1 MNLRRIVLMGRMT
14 FAEGVRARFFGV
26 LLLISLSILLTSNFF
41 QQFDFG
47 TSELKFVLDFGFGA
61 VQLFGIILC
70 VVITS
75 QIFFNEIDQR
85 TAISILSRDIAR
97 WEFLAGKLIGV
108 AALLL
113 VFCLVTGTLLS
124 LVLSLK
130 EAIILKE
137 SGESV
142 SLVEINEVY
151 LFVILQWLK
160 FSIIIA
166 LTLCVASLSQ
176 SSLYTMAVSFLAILA
191 CELQYL
197 ANDIYLDAE
206 SSFGRA
212 LGWVLKTVVPNLSI
226 YNLGNQLG
234 LNDNTAFG
242 SAGFLFDIC
251 LHFIFYTSTF
261 FALAV
266 FFFRNREI

>member
-1 MNLRRIVLMGRMT
+1 M
-14 FAEGVRARFFGV
+14 
-26 LLLISLSILLTSNFF
+26 
-41 QQFDFG
+41 
-47 TSELKFVLDFGFGA
+47 
-61 VQLFGIILC
+61 
-70 VVITS
+70 
-75 QIFFNEIDQR
+75 
-85 TAISILSRDIAR
+85 
-97 WEFLAGKLIGV
+97 
-108 AALLL
+108 
-113 VFCLVTGTLLS
+113 S
-124 LVLSLK
+124 LVK
-130 EAIILKE
+130 
-137 SGESV
+137 
-142 SLVEINEVY
+142 INEVY

-206 SSFGRA
+206 STFGRA
-212 LGWVLKTVVPNLSI
+212 LGWVLKTIVPNLSI

-234 LNDNTAFG
+234 LNDNTAVC
-242 SAGFLFDIC
+242 SAGFLFNIC
-251 LHFIFYTSTF
+251 LHLIFYTSTF